1 VRRTVTR
8 STYDQGVQ
16 LRSARRYFWNLLA
29 CFGLLYLLVTI
40 TPVDLWWARQLAGE
54 WKDPKGD
61 TLIVLGGSALE
72 DGTMGLNSYWRA
84 VYATRAFPEGFQR
97 IVITGGAPPGSS
109 PVATGMRD
117 FLMAKGI
124 AASAITVETDSHNTR
139 ENAVNVSRL
148 LGSWSGVNVLM
159 TSDLHM
165 FRAHRAFKK
174 AGLVVLARPFPD
186 AIKRYSSCVS
196 CRWEVF
202 LELNLESAKIL
213 YYVMR
218 GWI

>member
-1 VRRTVTR
+1 VVT
-8 STYDQGVQ
+8 
-16 LRSARRYFWNLLA
+16 L
-29 CFGLLYLLVTI
+29 
-40 TPVDLWWARQLAGE
+40 TPVDRWWARQLAGE
-54 WKDPKGD
+54 WNDPKGD

-84 VYATRAFPEGFQR
+84 VYAARAFPEGFQR
-97 IVITGGAPPGSS
+97 IVISGGAQPGSS
-109 PVATGMRD
+109 AVASGMRD

-124 AASAITVETDSHNTR
+124 PSSAITVETDSHNTR
-139 ENAVNVSRL
+139 ENAVNVSKL
-148 LGSWSGVNVLM
+148 LAAQSGVHVLM

-165 FRAHRAFKK
+165 FRARRAFKK
-174 AGLVVLARPFPD
+174 AGLAVLPRPFPD

-196 CRWEVF
+196 CRWDVF

-213 YYVMR
+213 YYFMR